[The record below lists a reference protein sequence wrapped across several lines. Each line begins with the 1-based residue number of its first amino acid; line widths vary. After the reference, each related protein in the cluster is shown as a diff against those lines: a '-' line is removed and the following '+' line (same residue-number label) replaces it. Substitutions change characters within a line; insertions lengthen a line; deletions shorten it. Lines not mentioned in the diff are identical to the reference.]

1 MSNQAQLTKTGNIVT
16 LADGRTAKVISTHRT
31 PGGLRI
37 VSLWTEDG
45 QQIVKPL
52 RLIKLG

>member
-1 MSNQAQLTKTGNIVT
+1 MSNQAQLSTIGRIVT

-31 PGGLRI
+31 PNGLRI
-37 VSLWTEDG
+37 VSLWTEDA

-52 RLIKLG
+52 RLIKLA